1 MASSKTL
8 LEVFTAIRGRLE
20 RLVVGIVPPKDVE
33 DIVQETYVRVCQVEN
48 KDAIRQP
55 QSFMFRTAQNLAL
68 NHIKRAE
75 SRLTTSIDAIDET
88 CLPGDGLPEDQTYTQ
103 VVSDEKFAQF
113 CEAVRHLPQQ
123 CRRAYV
129 LKKVYGY
136 SLREIAREM
145 NISEFTVEKHIVA
158 GTKKCVLYR
167 RQMQAS
173 GSGGGRTASRS
184 CKKSRQKS
192 KRPGG
197 PDE

>member
-1 MASSKTL
+1 MANSETL
-8 LEVFTAIRGRLE
+8 FEIYTALRRRLT
-20 RLVVGIVPPKDVE
+20 RLVVGIVPPRDVE

-75 SRLTTSIDAIDET
+75 SRLTFGVDAID
-88 CLPGDGLPEDQTYTQ
+88 GDGPIEDQTYAQ
-103 VVSDEKFAQF
+103 VASDEQFALF

-136 SLREIAREM
+136 TLREIASEM
-145 NISEFTVEKHIVA
+145 NLSESTVEKHIVA
-158 GTKKCVLYR
+158 GAKKCVHYR
-167 RQMQAS
+167 RRMSKDAAD
-173 GSGGGRTASRS
+173 GGRASQQLRS
-184 CKKSRQKS
+184 SRRIL
-192 KRPGG
+192 RPGG
-197 PDE
+197 PNE